1 MKRVAAIGECMIEF
15 HEEAPGRMVQG
26 FGGDT
31 LNVAVYLARLAA
43 PGDIAVDYVTALGDD
58 PFSDAMVAAWRDEGL
73 GTELVRRI
81 EGRLPGLYIIR
92 TDSRGERTFYYWR
105 REAAARKLW
114 EGAAGAAAIERL
126 ASYDLLYLTGISL
139 AILDGEGRE
148 RTLALLDAARSAGAR
163 VAFDNNYRPALWRD
177 ADDARA
183 VLSATWRRT
192 DIGLPSAAD
201 SAVLFGDGDAAATA
215 RRLHECG
222 VGEVVVKCG
231 AAAALVSDGGGII
244 EVPASSVENVVDTSA
259 AGDSFN
265 AAYLAAR
272 LAGAGATAAA
282 RAGHALAGVVIQHR
296 GTIIPRAAMPA
307 VRLP

>member
-1 MKRVAAIGECMIEF
+1 MKRIATIGECMIELY
-15 HEEAPGRMVQG
+15 EEAPGRMVQG

-31 LNVAVYLARLAA
+31 LNAGVYLARLTRRS
-43 PGDIAVDYVTALGDD
+43 DVAVDYVSALGDD
-58 PFSDAMVAAWRDEGL
+58 PFSDAMVLAWRDEGL
-73 GTELVRRI
+73 GTDLVRRI

-92 TDSRGERTFYYWR
+92 TDPRGERTFYYWR
-105 REAAARKLW
+105 REAPARNLW
-114 EGAAGAAAIERL
+114 RGPRGDAAIERL

-139 AILDGEGRE
+139 AILDGEGRD
-148 RTLALLDAARSAGAR
+148 RTFALLDDARSAGGR

-177 ADDARA
+177 QDEARA

-201 SAVLFGDGDAAATA
+201 AALLFGDVDAATTA
-215 RRLHECG
+215 RRLHEQG
-222 VGEVVVKCG
+222 VHEVVVKQG
-231 AAAALVSDGGGII
+231 AAAALVSLNGAMS
-244 EVPASSVENVVDTSA
+244 EVPAIPVDSAADTSG

-272 LAGAGATAAA
+272 LAGASAVAAA
-282 RAGHALAGVVIQHR
+282 GAGHALASVVVQHR

-307 VRLP
+307 CSC